1 MCDADALD
9 FYAAFRVVV
18 ARLGDGAPAD
28 VIVRTEWARL
38 LGAGWLDADA
48 RPDAAAAVAG
58 AAWECARVGLGLGF
72 SRPGDE
78 GTRAAAYE
86 ALGRFDPKVL
96 VEPPAKDEKDD
107 ETLACTPAPVPAGE
121 LAIAYLT
128 DPASSTSATVSAAAK
143 VVEGVARLERGRMAR
158 SHLAPGGFLR
168 PETSDETSR
177 NDARVRREKGH
188 AAASN
193 DPLLHRLL
201 NTTPRR
207 LRTMPRLDG
216 ASKGGGGGNVQE
228 RYGPAGAGAHLFLFR
243 PAPRADDG
251 DDVVDARRRAT
262 EVNAELRARAE
273 AHRRAF
279 ASCAAEIRE
288 PPRTHWWH
296 GQTLLKS
303 WHRFIRRWLRAEV
316 AAFANVAESDSVASE
331 EAVASVTG
339 VLFKTLADP
348 NATPDARSNAALA
361 MSSPALLDFANGVSS
376 KTAEN
381 GSNHDVKGTT
391 ESVTD
396 AIHEGLTSGSMVGAE
411 RRAFLAYAAAVSRC
425 HAADKP
431 RRECCATFLLNELTA
446 SSVTGPAW
454 SGRTAGAAAEALGM
468 FLLGLGRDVET
479 HGPGAGA
486 WRTEMLSSYRDSLSN
501 SALKFEV
508 SDDVQD
514 AEAHALFRV
523 GAMHGEA
530 FAAAGADFAHGGF
543 GHVVGHMRHLE
554 NILRSGYVSFH
565 FHTGN

>member
-1 MCDADALD
+1 
-9 FYAAFRVVV
+9 
-18 ARLGDGAPAD
+18 
-28 VIVRTEWARL
+28 
-38 LGAGWLDADA
+38 
-48 RPDAAAAVAG
+48 
-58 AAWECARVGLGLGF
+58 
-72 SRPGDE
+72 
-78 GTRAAAYE
+78 
-86 ALGRFDPKVL
+86 
-96 VEPPAKDEKDD
+96 
-107 ETLACTPAPVPAGE
+107 
-121 LAIAYLT
+121 
-128 DPASSTSATVSAAAK
+128 
-143 VVEGVARLERGRMAR
+143 
-158 SHLAPGGFLR
+158 
-168 PETSDETSR
+168 
-177 NDARVRREKGH
+177 
-188 AAASN
+188 
-193 DPLLHRLL
+193 
-201 NTTPRR
+201 
-207 LRTMPRLDG
+207 
-216 ASKGGGGGNVQE
+216 
-228 RYGPAGAGAHLFLFR
+228 
-243 PAPRADDG
+243 
-251 DDVVDARRRAT
+251 
-262 EVNAELRARAE
+262 
-273 AHRRAF
+273 
-279 ASCAAEIRE
+279 
-288 PPRTHWWH
+288 
-296 GQTLLKS
+296 
-303 WHRFIRRWLRAEV
+303 V

-331 EAVASVTG
+331 EAVASVTA

-431 RRECCATFLLNELTA
+431 RRESCAQFLLNELTA

-543 GHVVGHMRHLE
+543 GHVVGHLRHLE

-565 FHTGN
+565 FRTGNLTDDMFCLFTGVPGIRRRRLPGLPRRHRRRRRSR

>member
-1 MCDADALD
+1 MA
-9 FYAAFRVVV
+9 
-18 ARLGDGAPAD
+18 
-28 VIVRTEWARL
+28 
-38 LGAGWLDADA
+38 
-48 RPDAAAAVAG
+48 
-58 AAWECARVGLGLGF
+58 
-72 SRPGDE
+72 
-78 GTRAAAYE
+78 
-86 ALGRFDPKVL
+86 
-96 VEPPAKDEKDD
+96 
-107 ETLACTPAPVPAGE
+107 
-121 LAIAYLT
+121 
-128 DPASSTSATVSAAAK
+128 AAAK

-158 SHLAPGGFLR
+158 SSLAPGGFLR

-177 NDARVRREKGH
+177 NDAKVRREKGH

-216 ASKGGGGGNVQE
+216 ASKGGSGGNVQE

-243 PAPRADDG
+243 PPPRADDG

-288 PPRTHWWH
+288 PPRSHWWH

-331 EAVASVTG
+331 EAVASVTA

-431 RRECCATFLLNELTA
+431 RRESCAQFLLNELTT

-501 SALKFEV
+501 SGLKFEV

-554 NILRSGYVSFH
+554 NILRSGYVLFI
-565 FHTGN
+565 FVRAIRLTTTCVLFTGVPGIRRRRLPGLPRRHRRRRRSR